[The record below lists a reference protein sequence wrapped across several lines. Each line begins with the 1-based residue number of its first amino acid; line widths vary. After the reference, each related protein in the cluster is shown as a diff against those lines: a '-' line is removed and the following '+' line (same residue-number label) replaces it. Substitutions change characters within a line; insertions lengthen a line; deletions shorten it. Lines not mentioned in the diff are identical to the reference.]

1 MVHKRLLLLLAFA
14 CFLYWHRSGSRSTKQ
29 THQSNTRLKPLCER
43 IVLYIRFRP
52 YARRL
57 TGLHSALSHTHT
69 RSCALSLTA
78 HAALLLS
85 SLHCHSHLSLSLSLY
100 GSFFVSIGRCRHKPF
115 TSTAAASYLAPFIHS
130 EIHDEPKRITY
141 QCTCIT
147 IVWNT
152 YVNGIA
158 SISCF
163 IYIFPLSWSMLLL

>member
-85 SLHCHSHLSLSLSLY
+85 SLHCHSHLSLSLSLSMARSSCPLVVVDINHSHQQQQHRILLP
-100 GSFFVSIGRCRHKPF
+100 SFTPRYTTNRRESLINVH
-115 TSTAAASYLAPFIHS
+115 A
-130 EIHDEPKRITY
+130 
-141 QCTCIT
+141 
-147 IVWNT
+147 
-152 YVNGIA
+152 
-158 SISCF
+158 
-163 IYIFPLSWSMLLL
+163 